1 MKGPIG
7 RWFIFAALIAGL
19 GFSTGAGDRL
29 KSLWVYWAP
38 QTILFTPTVAWDGS
52 VYIATADNLIRG
64 ISPNGVAMWSA
75 NPGGLPSAAM
85 ALQGNVLYF
94 PISDELV
101 ACTTSGQILWRR
113 ALGSTLCSTPAV
125 AADGTIYETLVKGGL
140 VALNPQGQILWS
152 YMMAD
157 PVVTSPVVTHTGL
170 IFVTSTKHV
179 YLLAAEGSPVAIF
192 PLTDQPISPMA
203 LDTSDYPYF
212 WGATGSAYALAQN
225 GTFRWQTEAPS
236 SDLIPTGASP
246 VASSSAVFLA
256 SSLGTPPPKTH
267 TVSGTVIY
275 LGSGLSG
282 VTISSGSGNPSAT
295 TGNDGTYSLA
305 LPDGTYT
312 LTPSLSTYTFNPATQ
327 TVTVSGADV
336 KGQDFV
342 ARLFS
347 TESEGSA
354 VATADSGA
362 VAESSTVTYNAGAY
376 RLSSGAAVWTP
387 LEVGGP
393 HSPVVASDGIL
404 LLPSYGDQK
413 VYLLN
418 QATGR
423 TEGTAD
429 VGGAPGDLVLADT
442 AQGTR
447 LYFQAGNQA
456 LHCFSSTLTPEP
468 TSPWTQIG
476 AGPRHLYRRDDP
488 PTVDLTAPA
497 EGATVAGSVDLAS
510 DAVDDYTNPPSVRYL
525 VDGVAVA
532 NSSTDSPVWDS
543 TTWPNGEHTVTAE
556 ARDSAGNVSRSQ
568 VTVTVENESPTSKN
582 VYADDPPYTFTW
594 DGGTETKFRVEVST
608 NGAFKPVLASSE
620 TPGTPWLKTTSWTP
634 SSRTWSKILGP
645 AQKNLTS
652 DTTLVWRVVGKT
664 AGTMPGSGG
673 FLVIK
678 KIEAATSLSPATG
691 TIEHVSPPPTFTWT
705 PRHTGKYQVRISD
718 TSGFTVLRM
727 TSKLPNH
734 PWLTEA
740 TWTPDK
746 DKWTR
751 TASTY
756 LNKTLYWE
764 VICKDDIGRT
774 VESTVNSMQIKP
786 SSAGG

>member
-7 RWFIFAALIAGL
+7 RWLIFAALIAGL

-52 VYIATADNLIRG
+52 VYIATADNLVRG

-75 NPGGLPSAAM
+75 DPGGLPSAAM

-157 PVVTSPVVTHTGL
+157 PVVTSPAVTHTGL
-170 IFVTSTKHV
+170 VFVTSTKHI
-179 YLLAAEGSPVAIF
+179 YLLAPGGAPVAIV

-203 LDTSDYPYF
+203 LDASDYPYF
-212 WGATGSAYALAQN
+212 WGTTGSAYGMAQN
-225 GTFRWQTEAPS
+225 GVLRWQTAAPTG
-236 SDLIPTGASP
+236 DLIPTGASP

-256 SSLGTPPPKTH
+256 SSLGTPPPKTYA
-267 TVSGTVIY
+267 VSGTVLY

-282 VTISSGSGNPSAT
+282 VTISSGTGNPSAT
-295 TGNDGTYSLA
+295 TGSDGTYSLA

-327 TVTVSGADV
+327 TVTVNGADI

-347 TESEGSA
+347 AGLDG
-354 VATADSGA
+354 ATFASADSGA

-376 RLSSGAAVWTP
+376 KLSSGAAVWTP
-387 LEVGGP
+387 LEIGGP

-413 VYLLN
+413 IYLLN
-418 QATGR
+418 QATGL

-447 LYFQAGNQA
+447 LYFQAGDQA

-476 AGPRHLYRRDDP
+476 GGSRHLYRRDNP
-488 PTVDLTAPA
+488 PTVQLTSPE
-497 EGATVAGSVDLAS
+497 EGASVEGAVPLAA
-510 DAVDDYTNPPSVRYL
+510 DASDDYTLSPSIRFL
-525 VDGVAVA
+525 VDGVAIA
-532 NSSTDSPVWDS
+532 NNSTESPQWD
-543 TTWPNGEHTVTAE
+543 TTTYPNGEHTVQAE
-556 ARDSAGNVSRSQ
+556 ARDSAGNVARSQ
-568 VTVTVENESPTSKN
+568 VTVTVNNASQKTQD
-582 VYADDPPYTFTW
+582 VWADTAAITFTW
-594 DGGTETKFRVEVST
+594 SAGTETKFRVEVST
-608 NGAFKPVLASSE
+608 NGAFKPVLASSQ
-620 TPGTPWLKTTSWTP
+620 TLQNAWLTGTSWTP
-634 SSRTWSKILGP
+634 SSQTWSKILG
-645 AQKNLTS
+645 AAKNAGLS
-652 DTTLVWRVVGKT
+652 DTSLVWRVVGKT
-664 AGTMPGSGG
+664 VGPMAGSGG
-673 FLVIK
+673 VLVVKGI
-678 KIEAATSLSPATG
+678 AASTLTSPANYAVVTPG
-691 TIEHVSPPPTFTWT
+691 TPPTFAWR
-705 PRHTGKYQVRISD
+705 PSHTGKFQVRISD
-718 TSGFTVLRM
+718 TPGFTVLRM
-727 TSKLPNH
+727 TSKKPNH
-734 PWLTEA
+734 YWLDRPPGRPTPTSGIGPRRA
-740 TWTPDK
+740 TRRCTGK
-746 DKWTR
+746 
-751 TASTY
+751 
-756 LNKTLYWE
+756 
-764 VICKDDIGRT
+764 
-774 VESTVNSMQIKP
+774 
-786 SSAGG
+786 